1 MNLFYRLLCLALL
14 FQISHLAAEA
24 LHWRV
29 SKISGEVQI
38 SRADSTPILLNRQD
52 TFGPGQ
58 KILTGSASTIALVRG
73 QQAILLFQ
81 NSEIEIPSAKSENS
95 RSFTTFFQTLGTIIY
110 SVKKSASRQFKVRT
124 PFAAA
129 VVKGT
134 TFAINISKETF
145 HLQVFEGS
153 VELKKHNTHETQ
165 LITPSA
171 KATINRRTP
180 NKVTVIR
187 PSENPPKNPH
197 FGNDID
203 KIEKY
208 YTDKVTIGNQLKSRA
223 ATNNS
228 KASSKNSAKAS
239 ANNSSNASSNNSS
252 NASAN
257 NSSAN
262 ASANNSSANAS
273 ANNSSANASANS
285 NSKASSS
292 RGNGKSSK

>member
-38 SRADSTPILLNRQD
+38 SRAASTPILLNRQD

-239 ANNSSNASSNNSS
+239 ANASSNSSSNASSNNS
-252 NASAN
+252 
-257 NSSAN
+257 AN
-262 ASANNSSANAS
+262 ASSNNSYNDS